1 MAKNKNHWYD
11 GWFYDTIIAPN
22 QDKLFGQ
29 IRDMIGPDSDIVDIG
44 CGTGRFEFSISGKCR
59 SVLGID
65 LSERNINR
73 AKKTLFKYPDKKIY
87 FHHGNLTEII
97 NGGDKHFDF
106 AVLTYVIHEVDK
118 NERIDLLKQV
128 AGIAEKIIIG
138 DYVVPKPNGFT
149 GFLSELIEFVA
160 GSDHYRNYKSYMAD
174 GGMEFLADSA
184 GLRINSEIKNQN
196 LPGYIVT
203 LSRYNS

>member
-11 GWFYDTIIAPN
+11 GWFYDTLIAPN

-29 IRDMIGPDSDIVDIG
+29 IRDMIEPESDIIDIG
-44 CGTGRFEFSISGKCR
+44 CGTGRFEFAIAGKCR

-65 LSERNINR
+65 LSGKNIKR
-73 AKKTLFKYPDKKIY
+73 AKKTLFKYPDNKIS

-97 NGGDKHFDF
+97 NGCEKHFDF
-106 AVLTYVIHEVDK
+106 AVLTYVIHEVNK
-118 NERIDLLKQV
+118 EERIDLLKQA
-128 AGIAEKIIIG
+128 AGISEKIILG

-160 GSDHYRNYKSYMAD
+160 GRDHYRNYKTYMED
-174 GGMEFLADSA
+174 GGISYLADKA
-184 GLRINSEIKNQN
+184 GLKIVIEKKNQN
-196 LPGYIVT
+196 LPGYIVI
-203 LSRYNS
+203 LA

>member
-44 CGTGRFEFSISGKCR
+44 CGTGRFEFAISGKCR

-65 LSERNINR
+65 LSGKNINR
-73 AKKTLFKYPDKKIY
+73 AKMTLLKSPNDKIS
-87 FHHGNLTEII
+87 FHHGDLTEII
-97 NGGDKHFDF
+97 NESGNHFDF
-106 AVLTYVIHEVDK
+106 AILTYVIHEVNK
-118 NERIDLLKQV
+118 EERVDLLRQV
-128 AGIAEKIIIG
+128 AGIAERIIIG
-138 DYVVPKPNGFT
+138 DYVVPKPKGFP

-160 GSDHYRNYKSYMAD
+160 GREHYRNYKTYMSD
-174 GGMEFLADSA
+174 GGLSYLADKA
-184 GLRINSEIKNQN
+184 GLRIVAENKNQN

-203 LSRYNS
+203 LTR